1 MKLRNIIAIAILV
14 SLKEFFCLFYRV
26 SSTITLNSKFVP
38 FGKTL
43 ARRSFEFG
51 RVIIEV
57 PCFRMP
63 DF

>member
-51 RVIIEV
+51 RVIFEV